1 MLTAS
6 LPVPVAEAVE
16 GLNWVARVACIS
28 SDVTTGGVG
37 GGGSGASSS
46 PPPQDDM
53 NIDIAN
59 TAARPVKNL
68 FRLCCLMI
76 TPSLNI
82 LTAHM
87 NSMHPS

>member
-1 MLTAS
+1 MPSDRNLRSMMRGFILAGLAAGLATTA
-6 LPVPVAEAVE
+6 
-16 GLNWVARVACIS
+16 
-28 SDVTTGGVG
+28 
-37 GGGSGASSS
+37 ASAAASA
-46 PPPQDDM
+46 
-53 NIDIAN
+53 AN